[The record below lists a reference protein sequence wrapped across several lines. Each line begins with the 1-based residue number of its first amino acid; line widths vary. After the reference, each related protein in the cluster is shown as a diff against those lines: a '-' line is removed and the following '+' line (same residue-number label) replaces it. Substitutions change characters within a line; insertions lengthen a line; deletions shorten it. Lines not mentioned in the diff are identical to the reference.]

1 MAPVLMDLVTVDML
15 QATLA
20 KALRERLITKSTK
33 IILSSDEEGNQ
44 MHYMYG
50 YSIDDQDISW
60 DGDEMIE
67 TPKKDRHQVTITFWP
82 GGEEIDE

>member
-1 MAPVLMDLVTVDML
+1 MAAVLMPIVTVGML
-15 QATLA
+15 QATLT
-20 KALRERLITKSTK
+20 KALRDKEVTKGTK
-33 IILSSDEEGNQ
+33 IVLSSDEEGNQ
-44 MHYMYG
+44 MHHMWG